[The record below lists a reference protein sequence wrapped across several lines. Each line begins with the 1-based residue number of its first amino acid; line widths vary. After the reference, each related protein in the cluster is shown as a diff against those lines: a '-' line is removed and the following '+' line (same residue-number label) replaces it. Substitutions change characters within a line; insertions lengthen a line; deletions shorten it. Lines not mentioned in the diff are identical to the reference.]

1 MYKRPLYLVFGC
13 RDPGRVEA
21 DAYGEPLAEGECADA
36 AKVTALEH
44 RGLLQG
50 LGGGAR
56 GGGKGGGAGGGAGG
70 LVQRWGYLDGV
81 LMTEGDA
88 RERAGTDALKF
99 VMKES
104 VVEVRWRVKAFG
116 LEGRT
121 DGKSLR
127 AALASLAPRRLI
139 LVHGSP
145 DALADLRRFASKML
159 GGATQVS
166 VPGEPPPPLLEDDGE
181 IDLSL
186 SLSAAGSGQGQG
198 QGGPEGVDPERA
210 AAAQARAAAA
220 EERRRAHEEAAA
232 AAVVQMRFDTQVLD
246 VGLEDEWAAYAPP
259 PPEEGGA
266 EEEEGGAGG
275 VGAAGGAGR
284 PLVLKEMG
292 HYRLALVRAV
302 ASEARDAEGHPL
314 LRCEPA
320 AGPGAGAARQP
331 FLLADGDVLLTE
343 SGARQPSLRQRLRE
357 AGVNP
362 EFHVGPEGAAL
373 VCDGTTVVR
382 VKENRV
388 SLEGPLC
395 QTYFKVR
402 DVLYSRFV
410 AL

>member
-13 RDPGRVEA
+13 RDPGRVEV
-21 DAYGEPLAEGECADA
+21 DAYGEPLADGECADA
-36 AKVTALEH
+36 AKVTAMEH
-44 RGLLQG
+44 RGRLQG
-50 LGGGAR
+50 VGGGAR
-56 GGGKGGGAGGGAGG
+56 GGGLGG

-104 VVEVRWRVKAFG
+104 VVEVRWRVKAFN

-127 AALASLAPRRLI
+127 AVLASLAPRRLI

-166 VPGEPPPPLLEDDGE
+166 VPAEPPPPLLEDDGE

-186 SLSAAGSGQGQG
+186 SAAGSD
-198 QGGPEGVDPERA
+198 GGPGPEKAEKA
-210 AAAQARAAAA
+210 AAAAAAA
-220 EERRRAHEEAAA
+220 EEKRRAHEEAVAA
-232 AAVVQMRFDTQVLD
+232 SMVQMRFDSKVLD
-246 VGLEDEWAAYAPP
+246 VGLEDEWAA
-259 PPEEGGA
+259 EEGAGA
-266 EEEEGGAGG
+266 EEEEEEGGGAGAAG
-275 VGAAGGAGR
+275 GAGGAGR
-284 PLVLKEMG
+284 PLLLKEMG

-320 AGPGAGAARQP
+320 AGPARQP

-343 SGARQPSLRQRLRE
+343 SGQRQPSLRQRLRE
-357 AGVNP
+357 AGVSP
-362 EFHVGPEGAAL
+362 EFNVGPEGAAL

-382 VKENRV
+382 VKDNRV

-395 QTYFKVR
+395 DTYFKVR